1 MLEETLRPDAAE
13 TIAFMREQDV
23 DLKLISGDARAT
35 VTAVAYAV
43 GVPRDAGVVEG
54 PELPDDPEGLAEVG
68 ARATRSSAGSSRS
81 RRRRWSRRWSRPGA
95 TWR

>member
-13 TIAFMREQDV
+13 TIAFMREQEV

-43 GVPRDAGVVEG
+43 GVPREAGVIEG
-54 PELPDDPEGLAEVG
+54 PDLPEDPERAGRGGARQHDLLPDQAGAEEG
-68 ARATRSSAGSSRS
+68 AG
-81 RRRRWSRRWSRPGA
+81 RRRWSPPGA